1 MPAGLLE
8 ESGMTLLC
16 CPACGG
22 EMSLDVL
29 IAHNE
34 LRQATFTLV
43 EKSLSLGS
51 LAMRYVAL
59 FRPAKN
65 RMSADRWAKL
75 ILQLQPDLQR
85 NAITHKGRDWHM
97 PLEGWKAGF
106 EAMLEKAA
114 AGKLTLPLENHNYL
128 YTVLVGM
135 ADKVEAVVEEDT
147 EQTRRVQR
155 PVQAPAG
162 LVPALD
168 VLTCHLGM
176 PAHIKAQADAIRR
189 GESITGARHD

>member
-1 MPAGLLE
+1 
-8 ESGMTLLC
+8 MTLLC
-16 CPACGG
+16 CPSCGG

-51 LAMRYVAL
+51 LTMRYIAL

-75 ILQLQPDLQR
+75 ITQLLPDLQR
-85 NAITHKGRDWHM
+85 GAITHKGREWEI
-97 PLEGWKAGF
+97 PLETWKQGF

-114 AGKLTLPLENHNYL
+114 GGKLTLPLDNHNYL
-128 YTVLVGM
+128 YTVLVGL
-135 ADKVEAVVEEDT
+135 ADKTEAVVEERVEQERRT
-147 EQTRRVQR
+147 ER
-155 PVQAPAG
+155 PA
-162 LVPALD
+162 
-168 VLTCHLGM
+168 M
-176 PAHIKAQADAIRR
+176 PACRPCIGR
-189 GESITGARHD
+189 

>member
-1 MPAGLLE
+1 MEG
-8 ESGMTLLC
+8 SGMTLLC
-16 CPACGG
+16 CPSCGG

-29 IAHNE
+29 ISHNE
-34 LRQATFTLV
+34 LRQATFSLV

-51 LAMRYVAL
+51 LVLRYVAL

-75 ILQLQPDLQR
+75 IGQLQPDLQR
-85 NAITHKGRDWHM
+85 NAISHKGREWRM
-97 PLEGWKAGF
+97 PLDSWKAGF

-135 ADKVEAVVEEDT
+135 ADKTEAVAE
-147 EQTRRVQR
+147 EQTERSRRTER
-155 PVQAPAG
+155 PAG
-162 LVPALD
+162 PPAGPVAVADAIALP
-168 VLTCHLGM
+168 LGM

-189 GESITGARHD
+189 GVPLAEVKS

>member
-16 CPACGG
+16 CPSCGG

-34 LRQATFTLV
+34 LRQATFSLV

-51 LAMRYVAL
+51 LVLRYVAL

-75 ILQLQPDLQR
+75 IGQLLPDLQR
-85 NAITHKGRDWHM
+85 NAITYKGRDWHM

-128 YTVLVGM
+128 YTVLVGL
-135 ADKVEAVVEEDT
+135 ADKVEAVAEEQT
-147 EQTRRVQR
+147 EQSRRAER
-155 PVQAPAG
+155 PAAAPAG
-162 LVPALD
+162 PVTAAEAL
-168 VLTCHLGM
+168 TRTLGM

-189 GESITGARHD
+189 GEPLSGSKEI

>member
-1 MPAGLLE
+1 
-8 ESGMTLLC
+8 MTLLC
-16 CPACGG
+16 CPSCGG

-29 IAHNE
+29 ISHNE

-51 LAMRYVAL
+51 LVLRYVAL

-75 ILQLQPDLQR
+75 IGQLLPDLQR
-85 NAITHKGRDWHM
+85 NAITHKGREWSM
-97 PLEGWKAGF
+97 PLPTWKLGF

-114 AGKLTLPLENHNYL
+114 ADKLTLPLENHNYL

-135 ADKVEAVVEEDT
+135 ADKVEAVAEEHT
-147 EQTRRVQR
+147 ERSRRTDR
-155 PVQAPAG
+155 PAAAPAG
-162 LVPALD
+162 PVTASEAL
-168 VLTCHLGM
+168 TRTLGM

-189 GESITGARHD
+189 GDPLTRSQP

>member
-1 MPAGLLE
+1 
-8 ESGMTLLC
+8 MTLLC
-16 CPACGG
+16 CPSCGG

-29 IAHNE
+29 ISHNE
-34 LRQATFTLV
+34 LRQATFGLV

-51 LAMRYVAL
+51 LVLRYVAL

-75 ILQLQPDLQR
+75 IGQLQPDLQR
-85 NAITHKGRDWHM
+85 NAIAHKGREWHM
-97 PLEGWKAGF
+97 PLESWKLGF

-135 ADKVEAVVEEDT
+135 ADKVEAVAEETT
-147 EQTRRVQR
+147 ERSRRTEG

-162 LVPALD
+162 PVTVAEAL
-168 VLTCHLGM
+168 TRTLGM
-176 PAHIKAQADAIRR
+176 PAYIKAQADAIRR
-189 GESITGARHD
+189 GAPFSRSQT